1 MESIFAQTDTVLIIC
16 NKNFEIIFANSS
28 CEDVFLTS
36 KGKIINKELYLF
48 LDNFKQVHDLSIK
61 SLERGISYKLHDCS
75 IRNQYYSIS
84 IKSITFNSQTSF
96 LYEIFNTSMKK
107 EIEEQ
112 HKLINHENSYHELLR
127 NLAHEIK
134 NPLGAMK
141 GSAQLLERK
150 TDFQYHEYTNLI
162 INETNRLK
170 DLIDNLLSPYKKRTT
185 MKANIHEIIERVIKT
200 ILVEYPEVKFIR
212 KYDVSIPE
220 ILCDPSQVYQAIFN
234 LILNGVQSTEE
245 YCKITLNTK
254 IKINDSLIK
263 KNSSSI
269 EVMIKDNG
277 SGIKI
282 NDFDKIFEPLYTTKK
297 NGSGLGLSLSRS
309 LIYQNDGVLNLVNSD
324 RFGTQFQISLPNI
337 Q

>member
-36 KGKIINKELYLF
+36 KSKIINKELYLF

-61 SLERGISYKLHDCS
+61 SLDRGISYKLHDCS
-75 IRNQYYSIS
+75 IRNRYYSIS
-84 IKSITFNSQTSF
+84 IKSITYNSQTSF

-185 MKANIHEIIERVIKT
+185 MRANIHEIIERVIKT
-200 ILVEYPEVKFIR
+200 ILIEYPEVKFIR

-234 LILNGVQSTEE
+234 LILNGAQSTKKN
-245 YCKITLNTK
+245 CKITLNTK
-254 IKINDSLIK
+254 IKINDTLLK

-277 SGIKI
+277 SGIEI
-282 NDFDKIFEPLYTTKK
+282 NDFEKIFEPLYTTKK

-324 RFGTQFQISLPNI
+324 SFGTQFQISLPNI

>member
-36 KGKIINKELYLF
+36 KSKIINKELYLF

-61 SLERGISYKLHDCS
+61 SLDRGISYKLHDCS

-84 IKSITFNSQTSF
+84 IKSITYNSQTSF

-185 MKANIHEIIERVIKT
+185 MRANIHEIIERVIKT
-200 ILVEYPEVKFIR
+200 ILIEYPEVKFIR

-245 YCKITLNTK
+245 NCKINLNTK

-309 LIYQNDGVLNLVNSD
+309 LIYQNDGMLNLVNSD
-324 RFGTQFQISLPNI
+324 SFGTQFQISLPNI

>member
-1 MESIFAQTDTVLIIC
+1 MELIFAQTDTVLIIC

-36 KGKIINKELYLF
+36 KSKIINKELYLF

-61 SLERGISYKLHDCS
+61 SLDSGISYKLHDCS

-84 IKSITFNSQTSF
+84 IKSITYNSQTSF

-185 MKANIHEIIERVIKT
+185 MRANIHEIIERVIKT

-212 KYDVSIPE
+212 RYDVSIPE

-245 YCKITLNTK
+245 NCKITLNTK

-324 RFGTQFQISLPNI
+324 SFGTQFQISLPNI

>member
-36 KGKIINKELYLF
+36 KSKIINKELYLF

-61 SLERGISYKLHDCS
+61 SLDRGISYKLHDCS

-84 IKSITFNSQTSF
+84 IKSITYNSQTSF

-185 MKANIHEIIERVIKT
+185 MRANIHEIIERVIKS

-245 YCKITLNTK
+245 NCKITLNTK

-277 SGIKI
+277 SGIEI

-324 RFGTQFQISLPNI
+324 SFGTQFQISLPNI

>member
-1 MESIFAQTDTVLIIC
+1 
-16 NKNFEIIFANSS
+16 
-28 CEDVFLTS
+28 
-36 KGKIINKELYLF
+36 
-48 LDNFKQVHDLSIK
+48 
-61 SLERGISYKLHDCS
+61 
-75 IRNQYYSIS
+75 
-84 IKSITFNSQTSF
+84 
-96 LYEIFNTSMKK
+96 MKK

-185 MKANIHEIIERVIKT
+185 MRANIHEIIERVIKT

-245 YCKITLNTK
+245 NCKITLNTK

-263 KNSSSI
+263 KNASSI

-277 SGIKI
+277 SGIEI

-324 RFGTQFQISLPNI
+324 NFGTQFQISLPNI

>member
-36 KGKIINKELYLF
+36 KSKIINKELYLF

-61 SLERGISYKLHDCS
+61 SLDRGISYKLHDCS

-84 IKSITFNSQTSF
+84 IKSITYNSQTSF

-150 TDFQYHEYTNLI
+150 TDFHYHEYTNLI

-185 MKANIHEIIERVIKT
+185 MKANIHEIIERVIKS

-212 KYDVSIPE
+212 DYDVSIPE

-234 LILNGVQSTEE
+234 LILNGVQSAEE
-245 YCKITLNTK
+245 NCKINLNTK

-277 SGIKI
+277 SGIEI

-324 RFGTQFQISLPNI
+324 SFGTQFQISLPNI

>member
-36 KGKIINKELYLF
+36 KSKIINKELYLF

-61 SLERGISYKLHDCS
+61 SLDRGISYKLHDCS

-84 IKSITFNSQTSF
+84 IKSITYNSQTSF

-185 MKANIHEIIERVIKT
+185 MRANIHEIIERVIKT
-200 ILVEYPEVKFIR
+200 ILIEYPEVKFIR

-245 YCKITLNTK
+245 NCKINLNTK

-324 RFGTQFQISLPNI
+324 SFGTQFQISLPNI

>member
-36 KGKIINKELYLF
+36 KSKIINKELYLF

-61 SLERGISYKLHDCS
+61 SLDRGISYKLHDCS

-84 IKSITFNSQTSF
+84 IKSITYNSQTSF

-185 MKANIHEIIERVIKT
+185 MRANIHEIIERVIKT

-245 YCKITLNTK
+245 NCKITLNTK

-263 KNSSSI
+263 KNASSI

-277 SGIKI
+277 SGIEI

-324 RFGTQFQISLPNI
+324 SFGTQFQISLPNI

>member
-16 NKNFEIIFANSS
+16 NKNFEIIFANSA

-36 KGKIINKELYLF
+36 KSKIINQELYLF

-61 SLERGISYKLHDCS
+61 SLDRGISYKLHDCS

-84 IKSITFNSQTSF
+84 IKSITYNSQTSF

-162 INETNRLK
+162 IN
-170 DLIDNLLSPYKKRTT
+170 
-185 MKANIHEIIERVIKT
+185 A
-200 ILVEYPEVKFIR
+200 
-212 KYDVSIPE
+212 
-220 ILCDPSQVYQAIFN
+220 A
-234 LILNGVQSTEE
+234 
-245 YCKITLNTK
+245 
-254 IKINDSLIK
+254 
-263 KNSSSI
+263 
-269 EVMIKDNG
+269 
-277 SGIKI
+277 
-282 NDFDKIFEPLYTTKK
+282 
-297 NGSGLGLSLSRS
+297 
-309 LIYQNDGVLNLVNSD
+309 
-324 RFGTQFQISLPNI
+324 
-337 Q
+337 

>member
-36 KGKIINKELYLF
+36 KSKIINKKLYLF

-61 SLERGISYKLHDCS
+61 SLDRGISYKLHDCS

-84 IKSITFNSQTSF
+84 IKSITYNSQTSF

-185 MKANIHEIIERVIKT
+185 MRANIHEIIERVIKT

-245 YCKITLNTK
+245 NCKITLNTK

-263 KNSSSI
+263 KNASSI

-277 SGIKI
+277 SGIEI

-324 RFGTQFQISLPNI
+324 SFGTQFQISLPNI

>member
-1 MESIFAQTDTVLIIC
+1 MESIFAQTDTILILC

-28 CEDVFLTS
+28 CEDLFLTQV
-36 KGKIINKELYLF
+36 KIKFSIKKLDFF
-48 LDNFKQVHDLSIK
+48 LENFQQIYDLSIK
-61 SLERGISYKLHDCS
+61 SFDRGASYKLHDYS
-75 IRNQYYSIS
+75 LRNQFYSIS
-84 IKSITFNSQTSF
+84 IKCITYNSHPSF

-112 HKLINHENSYHELLR
+112 HKIINHENSYHELLR

-141 GSAQLLERK
+141 GSAQLLEK
-150 TDFQYHEYTNLI
+150 KKDFHYHEYTNLI

-185 MKANIHEIIERVIKT
+185 TKANIHEIIERVVKS
-200 ILVEYPEVKFIR
+200 ILVEYPSVKFIR

-220 ILCDPSQVYQAIFN
+220 IIFDPSQVYQAIFN
-234 LILNGVQSTEE
+234 LILNGVQSTKEN
-245 YCKITLNTK
+245 CKITLSTK

-263 KNSSSI
+263 NSSSI
-269 EVMIKDNG
+269 EVLIKDNG
-277 SGIKI
+277 SGIEI
-282 NDFDKIFEPLYTTKK
+282 EDFDKIFEPLYTTKT

-309 LIYQNDGVLNLVNSD
+309 LIYQNDGVLNLVKTNS
-324 RFGTQFQISLPNI
+324 FGTQFQISLPNI

>member
-1 MESIFAQTDTVLIIC
+1 MESVFAQTDTVLILC

-28 CEDVFLTS
+28 CEDLFNTS
-36 KGKIINKELYLF
+36 KNKIFNKKLNFF
-48 LDNFKQVHDLSIK
+48 LDNFQQIHELSIK
-61 SLERGISYKLHDCS
+61 SSERGASYKLHDYS
-75 IRNQYYSIS
+75 IKNQLYSIS
-84 IKSITFNSQTSF
+84 IKCITYNSQTSF

-107 EIEEQ
+107 EIEDQ

-141 GSAQLLERK
+141 GSAQLLEKK
-150 TDFQYHEYTNLI
+150 TDFHYLEYTNLI

-185 MKANIHEIIERVIKT
+185 MRANIHEIIERVIKS
-200 ILVEYPEVKFIR
+200 ILVEYPSVKFIR
-212 KYDVSIPE
+212 NYDVSIPE

-234 LILNGVQSTEE
+234 LILNGVQSTMED
-245 YCKITLNTK
+245 CKITLNTK

-269 EVMIKDNG
+269 EVLIKDNG
-277 SGIKI
+277 SGIEIK
-282 NDFDKIFEPLYTTKK
+282 DFDKIFEPLYTTKK

-309 LIYQNDGVLNLVNSD
+309 LIYQNDGVLNLVNSNS
-324 RFGTQFQISLPNI
+324 FGTQFQISLPNI

>member
-1 MESIFAQTDTVLIIC
+1 MESIFAQTETVLIIC

-36 KGKIINKELYLF
+36 KSKIINKELYLF

-61 SLERGISYKLHDCS
+61 SLDRNISYKLHDCS

-84 IKSITFNSQTSF
+84 IKSITYNSQTSF

-185 MKANIHEIIERVIKT
+185 MRANIHEIIERVIKT

-245 YCKITLNTK
+245 NCKITLNTK

-277 SGIKI
+277 SGIEI

-324 RFGTQFQISLPNI
+324 SFGTQFQISLPNI

>member
-1 MESIFAQTDTVLIIC
+1 MESIFAQTDTVLILC
-16 NKNFEIIFANSS
+16 NKKFEIIFANSS
-28 CEDVFLTS
+28 CEDLFLKS
-36 KGKIINKELYLF
+36 KSKILNKKLDFF
-48 LDNFKQVHDLSIK
+48 LDNFKQIHDLSIK
-61 SLERGISYKLHDCS
+61 SLDRGSSYKLHDYS
-75 IRNQYYSIS
+75 FKNQLFSIS
-84 IKSITFNSQTSF
+84 IKCINHNSNACF

-150 TDFQYHEYTNLI
+150 TDFTYHEYTNLI

-185 MKANIHEIIERVIKT
+185 MRANIHEIIERVIKS
-200 ILVEYPEVKFIR
+200 ILIEYPTVKFIR

-220 ILCDPSQVYQAIFN
+220 LLCDPSQVYQAIFN
-234 LILNGVQSTEE
+234 LILNGVQSTKKN
-245 YCKITLNTK
+245 CKITLSTK

-263 KNSSSI
+263 KNSSTI
-269 EVMIKDNG
+269 EVLIKDNG
-277 SGIKI
+277 SGIDI
-282 NDFDKIFEPLYTTKK
+282 DNFNKIFEPLYTTKK

-309 LIYQNDGVLNLVNSD
+309 LIYQNDGVLNLVNSNS
-324 RFGTQFQISLPNI
+324 FGTQFQISLPNI